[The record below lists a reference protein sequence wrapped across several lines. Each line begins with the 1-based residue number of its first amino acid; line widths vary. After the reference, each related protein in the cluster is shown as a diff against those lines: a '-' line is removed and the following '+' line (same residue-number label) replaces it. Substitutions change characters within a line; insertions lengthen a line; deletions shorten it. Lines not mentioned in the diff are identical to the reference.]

1 VVGGTIYGKL
11 ARPDTWLR
19 ASVDCSTREVR
30 KRSIFRIIRNRAREI
45 LDAKLSPHKLRHTC
59 ASYLLAGG
67 AQLETIQR
75 HLGHQDLQTTMI
87 YLHMPQQRQEDEIGR
102 VFA

>member
-1 VVGGTIYGKL
+1 MIAAIY
-11 ARPDTWLR
+11 ARK
-19 ASVDCSTREVR
+19 STDDSDRDAEA
-30 KRSIFRIIRNRAREI
+30 RS
-45 LDAKLSPHKLRHTC
+45 C
-59 ASYLLAGG
+59 VGG

-87 YLHMPQQRQEDEIGR
+87 YLHVPQQRQEDEIGK